1 MAKNE
6 SYGNDVEDLVFAL
19 LASVKQIDSTD
30 RAFGARLDQV
40 MKFNGVLTTFERK
53 IDTLIKDNTTKLEKA
68 TERLNGSKQNIV
80 VLETHIKEIKESLR
94 QHREYITRTIT
105 TIESDTKNIKD
116 KQETL
121 ERIFGE
127 LQNKVSKENRFYRIA
142 IWAYRSIL
150 AIALIGISYYGFTL
164 NSQVIKLNEKL
175 NAQSKNINE
184 IKGLETQTIET
195 IENSKPKSSKK

>member
-1 MAKNE
+1 MAKDE
-6 SYGNDVEDLVFAL
+6 GYGNDVEDLVFAL
-19 LASVKQIDSTD
+19 LASVKQINSTD
-30 RAFGARLDQV
+30 KAFGSRLDQV

-53 IDTLIKDNTTKLEKA
+53 IDTLIRDNTTKLEKA

-80 VLETHIKEIKESLR
+80 VLETHIKEIKQSLR
-94 QHREYITRTIT
+94 EHREYITRTVN

-121 ERIFGE
+121 ERVFGE

-164 NSQVIKLNEKL
+164 NSQVTKLNEKL
-175 NAQSKNINE
+175 NTQSKNINE
-184 IKGLETQTIET
+184 LKGLESQAIET